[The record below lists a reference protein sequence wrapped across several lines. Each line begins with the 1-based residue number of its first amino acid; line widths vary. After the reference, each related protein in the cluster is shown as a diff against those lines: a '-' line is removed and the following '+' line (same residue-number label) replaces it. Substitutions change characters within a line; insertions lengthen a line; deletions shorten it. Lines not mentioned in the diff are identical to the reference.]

1 MGGWKME
8 WIKICYYDASALVK
22 LLVDEEG
29 SGIVRRYH
37 DEHQSSHF
45 HTTSLCFAETFGV
58 LKTKRSRGDITE
70 DQYLDA
76 SDELRSYISCK
87 RIQISDV
94 NIADVMIFH
103 EAEKLVRKY
112 RPEKDSKNSISKSID
127 ISDAFQIVTLK
138 NDYFSKFPETRPL
151 LITADAG
158 LAKAARGE
166 NLFVWNCMNEEA
178 PN

>member
-1 MGGWKME
+1 ME
-8 WIKICYYDASALVK
+8 WIKTCYYDASALVK
-22 LLVDEEG
+22 LLVEETG
-29 SGIVRRYH
+29 SDIIRKYH

-58 LKTKRSRGDITE
+58 LKTKRGRGEITE

-76 SDELRSYISCK
+76 SDELRSYISGG

-94 NIADVMIFH
+94 NIADVVIFG

-112 RPEKDSKNSISKSID
+112 RPEKYSKNSISKSID
-127 ISDAFQIVTLK
+127 ISDALQIVTLK
-138 NDYFSKFPETRPL
+138 KDYFSKFPETRPL

-166 NLFVWNCMNEEA
+166 NLCVWDCMNEEP